1 VISSEV
7 NRRGNCFRKLS
18 GNRESSL
25 QTREVMKLLL
35 DDWLAEGKE
44 DTWRSASACTFVGSL
59 ISLGHEQ

>member
-25 QTREVMKLLL
+25 QTREAMKLLL
-35 DDWLAEGKE
+35 DDWLAEGKGGYLE
-44 DTWRSASACTFVGSL
+44 VSL
-59 ISLGHEQ
+59 SLHLRRLSDIPRA